1 MKETTNPDIRWQQR
15 FANYKKALSQLRR
28 FLEKDELN
36 EMEIQGL
43 IHAFEY
49 TFELGW
55 NCLKDYLQYQG
66 VQPMVG
72 ARDALREAFASNV
85 IDDGEGWIAMLVDRN
100 QSSHSYNEETADAIT
115 ANIRNSHIQ
124 LLWALKE
131 TLETFEETSRRPER
145 KWCLSA

>member
-1 MKETTNPDIRWQQR
+1 MKETTSPDIRWQQR
-15 FANYKKALSQLRR
+15 FVNYKKALSQLRR

-36 EMEIQGL
+36 EMEVQGL
-43 IHAFEY
+43 IQAFEY

-72 ARDALREAFASNV
+72 ARDAIREAFARDL
-85 IDDGEGWIAMLVDRN
+85 IEDGEGWIAMLVDRN
-100 QSSHSYNEETADAIT
+100 QSSHTYNEETADAIT
-115 ANIRNSHIQ
+115 TNIRDSHIQ

-131 TLETFEETSRRPER
+131 TLETFEETS
-145 KWCLSA
+145 